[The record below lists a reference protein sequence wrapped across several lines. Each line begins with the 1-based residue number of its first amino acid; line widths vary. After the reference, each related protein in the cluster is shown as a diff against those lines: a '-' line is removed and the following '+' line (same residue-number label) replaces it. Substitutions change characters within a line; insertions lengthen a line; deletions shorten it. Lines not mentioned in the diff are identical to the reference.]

1 MCLFTLS
8 SGKYFRYSRCL
19 HYVTNNHTDPQ
30 NRVFVVN
37 QGGFVAMATSGAYR
51 VLALV
56 DQTHLE
62 KKIIDRYSK
71 QVLGHT
77 QTVKLPGGYVAATFL
92 DIPANNVVILQRKDE
107 MYVLG
112 AGQHYLTTSRSVRQH
127 PDSHVQG

>member
-1 MCLFTLS
+1 VAQHHS
-8 SGKYFRYSRCL
+8 VDKADVSPA
-19 HYVTNNHTDPQ
+19 TDPQ

-37 QGGFVAMATSGAYR
+37 EGGFVAMATSGAYR
-51 VLALV
+51 LLALV

-62 KKIIDRYSK
+62 KKITDRYSK

-112 AGQHYLTTSRSVRQH
+112 AGQHYLTTSRYVNISSSSRVYSLA
-127 PDSHVQG
+127 D